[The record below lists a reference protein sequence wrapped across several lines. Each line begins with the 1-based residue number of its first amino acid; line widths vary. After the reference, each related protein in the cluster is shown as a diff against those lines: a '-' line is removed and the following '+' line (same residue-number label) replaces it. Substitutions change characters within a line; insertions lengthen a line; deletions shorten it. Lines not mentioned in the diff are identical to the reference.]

1 MLENNDLVSIK
12 CDLPKKLGKAIGNDV
27 VTTSIKENVCKRI
40 KNNGLVPICNI
51 DYEPNRQ
58 TVTNYQALIASM
70 PGVSIATSAIGKTN
84 TRFTAEHSFISSM
97 ALIFVVATTHYEICD
112 DVDPNLEKEINQASD
127 GVKMLYRMVR
137 KAYDD
142 LPIRPVKPQYLYSTD
157 DTICYVFEGKG
168 EKELPFRLVSSLS
181 LENAGTRSRY
191 KKDDSKAMNGLRV
204 KFTFTFF
211 GAGTSAPTYISIC
224 GLTEREM
231 PEDECIV
238 LEIEGLSS
246 TVGCANVGGS
256 NKGMLVLMRGD
267 TDGDK
272 RRCKIYRNDVLVPFV
287 NSTRSLF
294 DDWSE
299 GSAILDSQRAI
310 CWCDG
315 DIQQISTIVADDSPA
330 LLAENKI
337 CANKQNAARTGT
349 EQAADLTKTFKVMQS
364 VQGTVTTTD
373 VPCELHPL
381 KRIIT
386 RK

>member
-1 MLENNDLVSIK
+1 M
-12 CDLPKKLGKAIGNDV
+12 
-27 VTTSIKENVCKRI
+27 
-40 KNNGLVPICNI
+40 
-51 DYEPNRQ
+51 
-58 TVTNYQALIASM
+58 
-70 PGVSIATSAIGKTN
+70 
-84 TRFTAEHSFISSM
+84 
-97 ALIFVVATTHYEICD
+97 
-112 DVDPNLEKEINQASD
+112 
-127 GVKMLYRMVR
+127 
-137 KAYDD
+137 
-142 LPIRPVKPQYLYSTD
+142 
-157 DTICYVFEGKG
+157 
-168 EKELPFRLVSSLS
+168 VSSLS

-191 KKDDSKAMNGLRV
+191 KKDDSKSMNGLRV
-204 KFTFTFF
+204 KFTFTFS

-267 TDGDK
+267 TDSDK

-315 DIQQISTIVADDSPA
+315 DIQ
-330 LLAENKI
+330 
-337 CANKQNAARTGT
+337 
-349 EQAADLTKTFKVMQS
+349 
-364 VQGTVTTTD
+364 
-373 VPCELHPL
+373 
-381 KRIIT
+381 
-386 RK
+386 